1 MVEIEVVKAQITELK
16 DAQVVK
22 LQEVA
27 GLTRQQAEEKLLK
40 EIETDSQEAL
50 MNRLRKLEQVTEEEL
65 EIKGRKIMS
74 LAMTRFA
81 SSVCT
86 DTTTSHVELPND
98 EMKGRIIGK
107 EGRNIKAI
115 ELQTGTEI
123 IVDDTPNMITIS
135 GFSPIRRQVAKRAL
149 EELIKD
155 GRIQPTRIEEAI
167 GNAKKTIAADLRK
180 AGEDALYQL
189 GIPVSSIDPK
199 LASI

>member
-1 MVEIEVVKAQITELK
+1 MFDAKLLEIEDKKTKLDDRAKEIEVIKAQITELK

-86 DTTTSHVELPND
+86 DTTTSHV
-98 EMKGRIIGK
+98 
-107 EGRNIKAI
+107 
-115 ELQTGTEI
+115 
-123 IVDDTPNMITIS
+123 
-135 GFSPIRRQVAKRAL
+135 
-149 EELIKD
+149 
-155 GRIQPTRIEEAI
+155 
-167 GNAKKTIAADLRK
+167 
-180 AGEDALYQL
+180 
-189 GIPVSSIDPK
+189 
-199 LASI
+199 